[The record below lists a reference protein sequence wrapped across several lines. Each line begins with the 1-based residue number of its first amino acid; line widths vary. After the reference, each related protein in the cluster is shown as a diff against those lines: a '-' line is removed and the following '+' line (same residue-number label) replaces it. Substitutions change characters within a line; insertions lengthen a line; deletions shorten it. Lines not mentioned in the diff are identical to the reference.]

1 MPASKKSSNSLLDHK
16 KILDAQI
23 NWWIVIGITMPMS
36 FLALL
41 FFENLFGYED
51 LYHITL
57 VVGATLFATIGFVWW
72 WWAIWS
78 IAQFSG
84 LIVRISENFQKLQ
97 KDLKDIRKDLS

>member
-1 MPASKKSSNSLLDHK
+1 MTKQTKDPLLDSKKTLDK
-16 KILDAQI
+16 QI
-23 NWWIVIGITMPMS
+23 NWWITAGITMPMS

-41 FFENLFGYED
+41 FFENLFGFESA
-51 LYHITL
+51 YHVTL
-57 VVGATLFATIGFVWW
+57 VIGATVFATVGFVWW
-72 WWAIWS
+72 WWAIYS